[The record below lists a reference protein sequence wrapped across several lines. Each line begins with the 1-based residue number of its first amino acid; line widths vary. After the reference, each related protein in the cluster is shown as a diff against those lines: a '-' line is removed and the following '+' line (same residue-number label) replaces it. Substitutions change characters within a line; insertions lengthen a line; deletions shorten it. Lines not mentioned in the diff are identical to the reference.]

1 MGALDR
7 EGLRQQL
14 RHFTD
19 VDRRLVLE
27 RVVDY
32 LADEDVRRM
41 LEGMVRFD
49 ERVGEH
55 PSRSLLDRVRAHVAA
70 TRSGVY
76 RGKYTLRNAHGQ
88 REPAETAMWESLTA
102 HLFDL
107 VRERASKTSD
117 DELLTCATALI
128 ELVDEVDQRAEDLVV
143 FEDRCAREWF
153 AREQEDLRL
162 WMGVH
167 EEKDQAG

>member
-1 MGALDR
+1 MCELDR

-49 ERVGEH
+49 ERLDDH
-55 PSRSLLDRVRAHVAA
+55 PSRTLLDRVRAHVAA

-107 VRERASKTSD
+107 VRERVSKTSD
-117 DELLTCATALI
+117 DEVLTCATALI
-128 ELVDEVDQRAEDLVV
+128 ELVDEVDQRDEDLVV
-143 FEDRCAREWF
+143 FEDRCARERF
-153 AREQEDLRL
+153 AREQEDLCSL
-162 WMGVH
+162 MAVQGQ
-167 EEKDQAG
+167 KDHAG